1 MGRSLTRRIG
11 RGSSD
16 GITASAAKDGLVYY
30 LGNNMEAVDVSLT
43 VIGPGGKEKIILLR
57 LSWKDGV
64 QWSKEVQDV

>member
-1 MGRSLTRRIG
+1 
-11 RGSSD
+11 
-16 GITASAAKDGLVYY
+16 
-30 LGNNMEAVDVSLT
+30 MEAVDVSLT